1 MKSSSVIL
9 KAVVVFVAYTFIQMV
24 VGMMI
29 PMKTVLAPNSF
40 QWLLLTNLVVTGA
53 LSFVASRSDWR
64 GWKLGLAVSA
74 IPVIISSVNL
84 LEAAFF
90 LKGSQM
96 EWGRIFLHTVVSS
109 ALIVPVWKLL
119 FGSRDKASTEH
130 FHPIDSKPFGEIAW
144 KLAVCAL
151 TYVFLYYGFGLI
163 IYPFVRDFYTTQHLP
178 SVGTIVT
185 LQFFVRGPVFVLLCL
200 LLARMIGL
208 PRYTGA
214 IAVGI
219 TFTLLTGVAP
229 LLMPNPFFPDSVR
242 WAHFCEVTSENFILG
257 AFVTWLWMP
266 SQGVRRMVAAHVA

>member
-1 MKSSSVIL
+1 MKSSSIIL

-53 LSFVASRSDWR
+53 LSFVAARTDWR
-64 GWKLGLAVSA
+64 GWKLGLAVAA

-96 EWGRIFLHTVVSS
+96 EWGRIFLHTVISS

-119 FGSRDKASTEH
+119 FGRRADAPGEH

-151 TYVFLYYGFGLI
+151 TYVFLYYGFGMI
-163 IYPFVRDFYTTQHLP
+163 IYPFVRDFYATQHLP

-185 LQFFVRGPVFVLLCL
+185 LQFFVRGPAFVLLCL

-208 PRYTGA
+208 PRYAGA

-219 TFTLLTGVAP
+219 VFTLLTGVAP

-242 WAHFCEVTSENFILG
+242 WVHFCEVTSENFVLG
-257 AFVTWLWMP
+257 AFVTWLWTP
-266 SQGVRRMVAAHVA
+266 SEGVRRMVAAHV